1 MSSRSF
7 RVGTLHSTYTS
18 STTAHLVLASP
29 SHFISFYTLVSRIAR
44 SLLFSFPLLS
54 SSSRVCFRGG
64 YGICFILFYLSSCFF
79 SHVHTLTFSVSLS
92 LCPSLSLFCCAS
104 LGLWG
109 MGRGWT
115 LDVFGLG
122 FLGCLLGVGSWELT
136 WTFYKYVVIFSGLG
150 VHTIQYTV
158 EYTNTTR
165 NAMHYGLC
173 VYDVDWVCT

>member
-1 MSSRSF
+1 MA
-7 RVGTLHSTYTS
+7 RVRPCILCPHPC
-18 STTAHLVLASP
+18 H
-29 SHFISFYTLVSRIAR
+29 
-44 SLLFSFPLLS
+44 LFSISP
-54 SSSRVCFRGG
+54 
-64 YGICFILFYLSSCFF
+64 
-79 SHVHTLTFSVSLS
+79 S

-150 VHTIQYTV
+150 VLYFYDHNRGHASREALQGCYFGACHGSRRGYVVRFWHTGTPQCLKFFSPAAREGPV
-158 EYTNTTR
+158 LLNS
-165 NAMHYGLC
+165 GLSRRPEAQC
-173 VYDVDWVCT
+173 C